1 MPKPPRFSP
10 DTDYDGDKVLSSDP
24 SPPAHE
30 RYRRL
35 VERVVT
41 GHIPRGVD
49 FDACRAVLRASP
61 SGEEAFTA
69 MAMLLEGALADPS
82 FDIGDTQ
89 LLVPL
94 LKELAHGSV
103 RAEELL

>member
-1 MPKPPRFSP
+1 
-10 DTDYDGDKVLSSDP
+10 VLSSDRP
-24 SPPAHE
+24 SPAHE

-41 GHIPRGVD
+41 GHIPQGPD
-49 FDACRAVLRASP
+49 FDACRAVLCASP

-69 MAMLLEGALADPS
+69 MAMLLEGALADPA

-89 LLVPL
+89 QLVPL
-94 LKELAHGSV
+94 LKELARGTV
-103 RAEELL
+103 RAEDLL

>member
-1 MPKPPRFSP
+1 
-10 DTDYDGDKVLSSDP
+10 VLSSDP

-41 GHIPRGVD
+41 GHIPQGPD
-49 FDACRAVLRASP
+49 FDACRALLRASP
-61 SGEEAFTA
+61 SGEEGFTA
-69 MAMLLEGALADPS
+69 VVILLEGALADAS

-94 LKELAHGSV
+94 LKELARGSV
-103 RAEELL
+103 RVEELL